1 MAKLYYGNGKCT
13 IEDSPSVVGVEIR
26 YRGAIEIE
34 DNTSNSFAITQQK
47 NGIMIFPVGVGFLN
61 ELFSY
66 VGEFK
71 ILSVIVAD
79 NNGEKVPT
87 TIHKVMDYSEL
98 LNSTAESMTTKSEDL
113 SATHVHSKKVS
124 KTTLN
129 QPNLNN
135 QHTSENDVKL
145 YLGDGTLYN
154 GYFHIHLSDNAT
166 MTGEEHTKNS
176 QILYFSHGKS
186 TRNPKLIPYKIKL
199 IEKGRKQ
206 IIRNR
211 RKR

>member
-13 IEDSPSVVGVEIR
+13 IEGSSCVGVEIR

-34 DNTSNSFAITQQK
+34 DNTSNSFAIAHQK
-47 NGIMIFPVGVGFLN
+47 NGIMIFPIGVGFLN

-87 TIHKVMDYSEL
+87 TIHRVMDYSEL

-113 SATHVHSKKVS
+113 SATHIHSKKVS
-124 KTTLN
+124 KTTLK

-135 QHTSENDVKL
+135 QHTSKNNVKL
-145 YLGDGTLYN
+145 YLANGTPYS
-154 GYFHIHLSDNAT
+154 GYFHIHLSNNAA
-166 MTGEEHTKNS
+166 MTGEEHTKDS

-211 RKR
+211 KKSR